1 MNRAVTITVSILIA
15 GSMLSMLAFAG
26 TSQKGRGLI
35 TTNFDDY
42 ADCVVDTARGN
53 RAGIHLFP
61 LQRRRHGI
69 ADSA

>member
-1 MNRAVTITVSILIA
+1 
-15 GSMLSMLAFAG
+15 MLAFAG

-69 ADSA
+69 AESA